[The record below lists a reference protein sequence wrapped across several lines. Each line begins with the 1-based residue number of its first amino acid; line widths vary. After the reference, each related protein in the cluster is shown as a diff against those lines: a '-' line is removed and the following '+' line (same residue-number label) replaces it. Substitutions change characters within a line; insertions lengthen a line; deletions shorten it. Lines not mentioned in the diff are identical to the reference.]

1 MSQVTPAAEEGG
13 CGFPPTLWMLGARA
27 LEKVSRLEC
36 FSGAALLLPLLSP
49 HPSEMHRE
57 TQDVRHQ
64 QADNTCRCRRKGRS
78 AQMVKA
84 GEIELL
90 SQGSSDVSVNV
101 GTAYLPLGAFVH
113 NSSLYCGVTQRSR
126 QHETGQGAEVR
137 IGSVPPPELQQ

>member
-57 TQDVRHQ
+57 TQDIRHQ

-90 SQGSSDVSVNV
+90 SQGSSDVSVNA
-101 GTAYLPLGAFVH
+101 GTAYLPLRGRLFTTACCTV
-113 NSSLYCGVTQRSR
+113 G
-126 QHETGQGAEVR
+126 
-137 IGSVPPPELQQ
+137 